1 MCRLALKTAND
12 PFSPYEVLEAMEA
25 MKEGYDGSGLG
36 LLLRGMEFEDFKYNP
51 RFPILSGIA
60 ESKKAWKRLDRFMED
75 RGYELKYDHK
85 FHTDRSHMDGKD
97 RYRYF
102 LRAYRM
108 PEEFQ
113 GKPMADKDRE
123 NELMDTR
130 LALRQDGEKHG
141 GDLSVFSFW
150 PDVAMIKEVGWPLQ
164 VGNLLSLHDG
174 QIKSRVCM
182 AQGRQNTNYGI
193 NLYACHPFFVQGIST
208 MTNGENTA
216 FVPIRDWLLGQPFE
230 GYMGYQSDSEVFTH
244 ILHYTL
250 KQLNLPLQA
259 YKHIITPLSLKELE
273 AHPQGDFLRGL
284 RNVCKRLIID
294 GPNAVIGTLPDETCL
309 LVMDQKKLRPAT
321 VGGRQGAWAIA
332 SEMCGVDAM
341 IPDRDP
347 SLDFQPMR
355 EHTVIIPPD
364 RKELEIWSQYDQF
377 PLSLAA

>member
-1 MCRLALKTAND
+1 MCRLALKTAIE

-25 MKEGYDGSGLG
+25 MQEGYDGSGLG

-60 ESKKAWKRLDRFMED
+60 ETKKAWRRLDDFMED

-85 FHTDRSHMDGKD
+85 FAMNRSVMDGKD
-97 RYRYF
+97 RHRYF
-102 LRAYRM
+102 VRAYRM
-108 PEEFQ
+108 P
-113 GKPMADKDRE
+113 DRFASATQAE
-123 NELMDTR
+123 REQELMAAR
-130 LALRQDGEKHG
+130 LAIRQNGTEHS

-150 PDVAMIKEVGWPLQ
+150 PDVATIKEVGWPLQ

-193 NLYACHPFFVQGIST
+193 NLYACHPFFIQGIAT

-216 FVPIRDWLLGQPFE
+216 FVPIREWLLGRNFP

-250 KQLNLPLQA
+250 RHLKLPLQA
-259 YKHIITPLSLKELE
+259 YKHIITPLSPGEL
-273 AHPQGDFLRGL
+273 AKHPQGDFLQGL
-284 RNVCKRLIID
+284 RSVCRRLIID
-294 GPNAVIGTLPDETCL
+294 GPNAVIGTLPDETCM

-321 VGGRQGAWAIA
+321 VGGREGVWAIA

-341 IPDRDP
+341 VPDRDAK
-347 SLDFQPMR
+347 LDFQPMR
-355 EHTVIIPPD
+355 EHTIIIPPD
-364 RKELEIWSQYDQF
+364 RKELKIWSQYDQF
-377 PLSLAA
+377 PLSQAA

>member
-85 FHTDRSHMDGKD
+85 FHMDRSHMDGKD

-113 GKPMADKDRE
+113 GKPMGDKDRE
-123 NELMDTR
+123 EELMETR

-208 MTNGENTA
+208 MGRAT
-216 FVPIRDWLLGQPFE
+216 
-230 GYMGYQSDSEVFTH
+230 
-244 ILHYTL
+244 
-250 KQLNLPLQA
+250 
-259 YKHIITPLSLKELE
+259 
-273 AHPQGDFLRGL
+273 QGVR
-284 RNVCKRLIID
+284 
-294 GPNAVIGTLPDETCL
+294 
-309 LVMDQKKLRPAT
+309 VMDLAEEEQLVAIARLAEGDEVKAGDVVSVKEKSIDILPIQFAIDT
-321 VGGRQGAWAIA
+321 VGRTTPEWLN
-332 SEMCGVDAM
+332 VDANKRTITVDTM
-341 IPDRDP
+341 P
-347 SLDFQPMR
+347 SR
-355 EHTVIIPPD
+355 EQIDTDI
-364 RKELEIWSQYDQF
+364 KEQLIVELYSR
-377 PLSLAA
+377 